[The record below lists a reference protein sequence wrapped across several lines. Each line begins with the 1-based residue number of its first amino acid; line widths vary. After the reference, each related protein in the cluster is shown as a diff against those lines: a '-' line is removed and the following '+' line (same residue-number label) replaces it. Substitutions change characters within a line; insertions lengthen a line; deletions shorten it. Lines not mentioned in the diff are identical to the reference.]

1 MQRSCLCSQLQLSPL
16 WSTAMLFLIAPSKRT
31 VLEEWYQNET
41 LDHWGKM
48 EKSRIG
54 KQKWVSR
61 WGWTKMCLAVAKNG
75 MGLDGWEFRERN
87 VYEGCEWK
95 WGVRAWEMRMGLH
108 GNGNGLAWTGMGLHG
123 WEFRERNGYEGCEWK
138 WVEVRGTCMGMRMGL
153 HGNGNGLAWTGMG
166 LHGMGWK
173 WAEEGDCDLVN
184 RFCVWLLLKKCYF
197 IVCN

>member
-1 MQRSCLCSQLQLSPL
+1 MQGSCLCSQLQLSPL

-123 WEFRERNGYEGCEWK
+123 
-138 WVEVRGTCMGMRMGL
+138 
-153 HGNGNGLAWTGMG
+153 
-166 LHGMGWK
+166 MGWK
-173 WAEEGDCDLVN
+173 WAEEGDCDVVN